1 MKRKTDRGRMKFR
14 AFMVCVLSFLVV
26 TGSACFLNREQEK
39 EEKLKAVY
47 AAESTV
53 SRVKSQLNRYLAESE
68 LVKNIIESGY
78 DIDGEKF
85 SILSQMMQ
93 DKQNVIEAHELAKD
107 GIVSHI
113 YPMKGNEEAMG
124 LNMLEHP
131 DRKKEANL
139 AKTSGQYT
147 IAGPFPLVQGGNGAL
162 LFDPVYV
169 KDEAGEDT
177 FWGFSI
183 LVLNWDHF
191 MEEVETYKLED
202 ASYQY
207 LIWKNGTELG
217 EKLTIA
223 QSEKFSFKDT
233 LEVACDVPNDTW
245 YFEIEPK
252 AGWVPQSQ
260 IAFGILIAA
269 LVSGVLTVGYWQYEM
284 QRYKEA
290 LYAEKIERAA
300 KRAEEASE
308 AKTRFLFNMSHDIR
322 TPMNAIIGF
331 SDLLEKHLDDKEKVH
346 DYIKKIQLSGSFL
359 LSLINYVLE
368 MARIESGKATLRTEV
383 GDAQELLGALN
394 AVFEPAVEKKRL
406 KYNCTLDVEH
416 RFIICDV
423 TKVREIVLNIIS
435 NSVKYTPEGG
445 SVTVQI
451 KEIPW
456 EKEGWTA
463 YRILVE
469 DTGIGMGAEYLPHIF
484 EEFTRE
490 RTSTE
495 SKVVGAGLGLPIVK
509 ALIDLMGG
517 TIQVES
523 ERGKGSKFEV
533 ILPFEIASE
542 EEVKDSYVK
551 KEEKLYNRSKEK
563 RILLAEDNELNAEI
577 AITIL
582 EENGFKVERAEDG
595 CKCVEL
601 FSEKPTGYYSTILM
615 DIQMPNMDGYTASRK
630 IRGMER
636 EDAKAIPIIALTANA
651 FDEDRKKCGEDGQN
665 HWSVSKI
672 SVSEINVSPTEKDIV
687 RRYKNSLAISFL
699 VSMHLQEAA
708 GGRFCK

>member
-26 TGSACFLNREQEK
+26 TGSVCFLNREQEK

-202 ASYQY
+202 TSYQY
-207 LIWKNGTELG
+207 LIWKNGTEPG

-463 YRILVE
+463 YRIMVE

-551 KEEKLYNRSKEK
+551 KEEKPYNRSKEK

-651 FDEDRKKCGEDGQN
+651 FDEDRNK
-665 HWSVSKI
+665 
-672 SVSEINVSPTEKDIV
+672 
-687 RRYKNSLAISFL
+687 AF
-699 VSMHLQEAA
+699 AA
-708 GGRFCK
+708 GMNGHIAKPIDVGRMVRTIGALVK

>member
-423 TKVREIVLNIIS
+423 TKVREIVLNNIS

-601 FSEKPTGYYSTILM
+601 FSEKPAGYYSTILM

-651 FDEDRKKCGEDGQN
+651 FDEDRNK
-665 HWSVSKI
+665 
-672 SVSEINVSPTEKDIV
+672 
-687 RRYKNSLAISFL
+687 AF
-699 VSMHLQEAA
+699 AA
-708 GGRFCK
+708 GMNGHIAKPIDVGRMVRSIGALVK

>member
-290 LYAEKIERAA
+290 LYAEKIEQAA

-651 FDEDRKKCGEDGQN
+651 FDEDRNK
-665 HWSVSKI
+665 
-672 SVSEINVSPTEKDIV
+672 
-687 RRYKNSLAISFL
+687 AF
-699 VSMHLQEAA
+699 AA
-708 GGRFCK
+708 GMNGHIAKPIDVGRMVRTIGALVK

>member
-26 TGSACFLNREQEK
+26 TGSVCFLNREQEK

-202 ASYQY
+202 TSYQY
-207 LIWKNGTELG
+207 LIWKNGTEPG

-223 QSEKFSFKDT
+223 QSEKFSFRDT

-322 TPMNAIIGF
+322 TPIIGF

-551 KEEKLYNRSKEK
+551 KEEKPYNRSKEK

-651 FDEDRKKCGEDGQN
+651 FDEDRNK
-665 HWSVSKI
+665 
-672 SVSEINVSPTEKDIV
+672 
-687 RRYKNSLAISFL
+687 AF
-699 VSMHLQEAA
+699 AA
-708 GGRFCK
+708 GMNGHIAKPIDVGRMVRTIGALVK

>member
-26 TGSACFLNREQEK
+26 TGSVCFLNREQEK

-47 AAESTV
+47 AAESTI

-346 DYIKKIQLSGSFL
+346 DHIKKIQLSGSFL

-551 KEEKLYNRSKEK
+551 KEEKPYNRSKEK

-601 FSEKPTGYYSTILM
+601 FSEKPAGYYSTILM

-651 FDEDRKKCGEDGQN
+651 FDEDRNK
-665 HWSVSKI
+665 
-672 SVSEINVSPTEKDIV
+672 
-687 RRYKNSLAISFL
+687 AF
-699 VSMHLQEAA
+699 AA
-708 GGRFCK
+708 GMNGHIAKPIDVGRMVRTIGALVK

>member
-601 FSEKPTGYYSTILM
+601 FSEKPAGYYSTILM

-651 FDEDRKKCGEDGQN
+651 FDEDRNK
-665 HWSVSKI
+665 
-672 SVSEINVSPTEKDIV
+672 
-687 RRYKNSLAISFL
+687 AF
-699 VSMHLQEAA
+699 AA
-708 GGRFCK
+708 GMNRHIAKPIDVGRMVRSIGALVK

>member
-162 LFDPVYV
+162 LFDAVYV

-517 TIQVES
+517 TIQVER

-601 FSEKPTGYYSTILM
+601 FSEKPAGYYSTILM

-651 FDEDRKKCGEDGQN
+651 FDEDRNK
-665 HWSVSKI
+665 
-672 SVSEINVSPTEKDIV
+672 
-687 RRYKNSLAISFL
+687 AF
-699 VSMHLQEAA
+699 AA
-708 GGRFCK
+708 GMNGHIAKPIDVGRMVRSIGALVK

>member
-1 MKRKTDRGRMKFR
+1 MKFR

-202 ASYQY
+202 TSYQY
-207 LIWKNGTELG
+207 LIWKNGTEPG

-290 LYAEKIERAA
+290 LYAEKIEQAA

-551 KEEKLYNRSKEK
+551 KEEKPYNRSKEK

-601 FSEKPTGYYSTILM
+601 FSEKPAGYYSTILM

-651 FDEDRKKCGEDGQN
+651 FDEDRNK
-665 HWSVSKI
+665 
-672 SVSEINVSPTEKDIV
+672 
-687 RRYKNSLAISFL
+687 AF
-699 VSMHLQEAA
+699 AA
-708 GGRFCK
+708 GMNGHIAKPIDVGRMVRSIGALVK

>member
-68 LVKNIIESGY
+68 LVNNIIESGY

-601 FSEKPTGYYSTILM
+601 FSEKPAGYYSTILM

-651 FDEDRKKCGEDGQN
+651 FDEDRNK
-665 HWSVSKI
+665 
-672 SVSEINVSPTEKDIV
+672 
-687 RRYKNSLAISFL
+687 AF
-699 VSMHLQEAA
+699 AA
-708 GGRFCK
+708 GMYGHIAKPIDVGRMVRSIGALVK

>member
-207 LIWKNGTELG
+207 LIWKNGTEPG

-601 FSEKPTGYYSTILM
+601 FSEKPAGYYSTILM

-651 FDEDRKKCGEDGQN
+651 FDEDRNK
-665 HWSVSKI
+665 
-672 SVSEINVSPTEKDIV
+672 
-687 RRYKNSLAISFL
+687 AF
-699 VSMHLQEAA
+699 AA
-708 GGRFCK
+708 GMYGHIAKPIDVGRMVRTIGALVK

>member
-359 LSLINYVLE
+359 LSLINYVME

-601 FSEKPTGYYSTILM
+601 FSEKPAGYYSTILM

-651 FDEDRKKCGEDGQN
+651 FDEDRNK
-665 HWSVSKI
+665 
-672 SVSEINVSPTEKDIV
+672 
-687 RRYKNSLAISFL
+687 AF
-699 VSMHLQEAA
+699 AA
-708 GGRFCK
+708 GMNGHIAKPIDVGRMVRSIGALVK

>member
-47 AAESTV
+47 VAESTV

-601 FSEKPTGYYSTILM
+601 FSEKPAGYYSTILM
-615 DIQMPNMDGYTASRK
+615 DTQMPNMDGYTASRK

-651 FDEDRKKCGEDGQN
+651 FDEDRNK
-665 HWSVSKI
+665 
-672 SVSEINVSPTEKDIV
+672 
-687 RRYKNSLAISFL
+687 AF
-699 VSMHLQEAA
+699 AA
-708 GGRFCK
+708 GMNGHIAKPIDVGRMVRTIGALVK

>member
-1 MKRKTDRGRMKFR
+1 MKFR

-595 CKCVEL
+595 CKCMEL
-601 FSEKPTGYYSTILM
+601 FSEKPAGYYSTILM

-651 FDEDRKKCGEDGQN
+651 FDEDRNK
-665 HWSVSKI
+665 
-672 SVSEINVSPTEKDIV
+672 
-687 RRYKNSLAISFL
+687 AF
-699 VSMHLQEAA
+699 AA
-708 GGRFCK
+708 GMYGHIAKPIDVGRMVRSIGALVK

>member
-26 TGSACFLNREQEK
+26 TGSVCFLNREQEK

-47 AAESTV
+47 AAESTI

-202 ASYQY
+202 TSYQY

-346 DYIKKIQLSGSFL
+346 DHIKKIQLSGSFL

-551 KEEKLYNRSKEK
+551 KEEKPYNRSKEK

-651 FDEDRKKCGEDGQN
+651 FDEDRNK
-665 HWSVSKI
+665 
-672 SVSEINVSPTEKDIV
+672 
-687 RRYKNSLAISFL
+687 AF
-699 VSMHLQEAA
+699 AA
-708 GGRFCK
+708 GMNGHIAKPIDVGRMVRTIGALVK

>member
-147 IAGPFPLVQGGNGAL
+147 IAVPFPLVQGGNGAL

-601 FSEKPTGYYSTILM
+601 FSEKPAGYYSTILM

-651 FDEDRKKCGEDGQN
+651 FDEDRNK
-665 HWSVSKI
+665 
-672 SVSEINVSPTEKDIV
+672 
-687 RRYKNSLAISFL
+687 AF
-699 VSMHLQEAA
+699 AA
-708 GGRFCK
+708 GMNGHIAKPIDVGRMVRSIGALVK

>member
-1 MKRKTDRGRMKFR
+1 MKFR

-202 ASYQY
+202 TSYQY
-207 LIWKNGTELG
+207 LIWKNGTEPG

-290 LYAEKIERAA
+290 LYAEKIEQAA

-551 KEEKLYNRSKEK
+551 KEEKPYNRSKEK

-651 FDEDRKKCGEDGQN
+651 FDEDRNK
-665 HWSVSKI
+665 
-672 SVSEINVSPTEKDIV
+672 
-687 RRYKNSLAISFL
+687 AF
-699 VSMHLQEAA
+699 AA
-708 GGRFCK
+708 GMNGHIAKPIDVGRMVRSIGALVK

>member
-1 MKRKTDRGRMKFR
+1 MKFR

-651 FDEDRKKCGEDGQN
+651 FDEDRNK
-665 HWSVSKI
+665 
-672 SVSEINVSPTEKDIV
+672 
-687 RRYKNSLAISFL
+687 AF
-699 VSMHLQEAA
+699 AA
-708 GGRFCK
+708 GMNGHIAKPIDVGRMVRTIGALVK

>member
-26 TGSACFLNREQEK
+26 TGSVCFLNREQEK

-202 ASYQY
+202 TSYQY

-551 KEEKLYNRSKEK
+551 KEEKPYNRSKEK

-651 FDEDRKKCGEDGQN
+651 FDEDRNK
-665 HWSVSKI
+665 
-672 SVSEINVSPTEKDIV
+672 
-687 RRYKNSLAISFL
+687 AF
-699 VSMHLQEAA
+699 AA
-708 GGRFCK
+708 GMNGHIAKPIDVGRMVRTIGALVK

>member
-1 MKRKTDRGRMKFR
+1 MKRKTDRGRIKFR

-202 ASYQY
+202 TSYQY
-207 LIWKNGTELG
+207 LIWKNGTEPG

-595 CKCVEL
+595 CKCMEL
-601 FSEKPTGYYSTILM
+601 FSEKPAGYYSTILM

-651 FDEDRKKCGEDGQN
+651 FDEDRNK
-665 HWSVSKI
+665 
-672 SVSEINVSPTEKDIV
+672 
-687 RRYKNSLAISFL
+687 AF
-699 VSMHLQEAA
+699 AA
-708 GGRFCK
+708 GMNGHIAKPIDVGRMVRSIGALVK

>member
-162 LFDPVYV
+162 RFDPVYV

-601 FSEKPTGYYSTILM
+601 FSEKPAGYYSTILM

-651 FDEDRKKCGEDGQN
+651 FDEDRNK
-665 HWSVSKI
+665 
-672 SVSEINVSPTEKDIV
+672 
-687 RRYKNSLAISFL
+687 AF
-699 VSMHLQEAA
+699 AA
-708 GGRFCK
+708 GMNGHIAKPIDVGRMVRSIGALVK

>member
-1 MKRKTDRGRMKFR
+1 MKFR

-202 ASYQY
+202 TSYQY
-207 LIWKNGTELG
+207 LIWKNGTEPG

-601 FSEKPTGYYSTILM
+601 FSEKPAGYYSTILM

-651 FDEDRKKCGEDGQN
+651 FDEDRNK
-665 HWSVSKI
+665 
-672 SVSEINVSPTEKDIV
+672 
-687 RRYKNSLAISFL
+687 AF
-699 VSMHLQEAA
+699 AA
-708 GGRFCK
+708 GMNGHIAKPIDVGRMVRTIGALVK

>member
-1 MKRKTDRGRMKFR
+1 MKRKTDRGRIKFR

-202 ASYQY
+202 TSYQY
-207 LIWKNGTELG
+207 LIWKNGTEPG

-322 TPMNAIIGF
+322 TPMNAIVGF
-331 SDLLEKHLDDKEKVH
+331 SGLLEKNLQNERKAKE
-346 DYIKKIQLSGSFL
+346 YLEKIQSSSNL
-359 LSLINYVLE
+359 LLRIINQVLE
-368 MARIESGKATLRTEV
+368 MARIESGTAVLQLKAEDM
-383 GDAQELLGALN
+383 DALFHRVN
-394 AVFEPAVEKKRL
+394 TVFEEDVRKKNLQYHAV
-406 KYNCTLDVEH
+406 LDVRH
-416 RFIICDV
+416 HYVVCDQ
-423 TKVREIVLNIIS
+423 TKLQEIMLNIIS
-435 NSVKYTPEGG
+435 NAIKYTSDGHA
-445 SVTVQI
+445 VHVKI
-451 KEIPW
+451 Y
-456 EKEGWTA
+456 EKDSENPRKARFIFTC
-463 YRILVE
+463 E
-469 DTGIGMGAEYLPHIF
+469 DTGIGMSEEYLPHIF
-484 EEFTRE
+484 EEFSRE
-490 RTSTE
+490 HSTTE
-495 SKVVGAGLGLPIVK
+495 NKVPGTGLGLPIIK
-509 ALIDLMGG
+509 SMIELMGG
-517 TIQVES
+517 SIQVES
-523 ERGKGSKFEV
+523 RQGIGTKFT
-533 ILPFEIASE
+533 IDLSFDIALK
-542 EEVKDSYVK
+542 EEVYGSEDTIESSAIHTIKG
-551 KEEKLYNRSKEK
+551 K
-563 RILLAEDNELNAEI
+563 RILLVEDNELNAEI
-577 AITIL
+577 AKTVLEDVGALITRA
-582 EENGFKVERAEDG
+582 ENGQQAL
-595 CKCVEL
+595 EL
-601 FSEKPTGYYSTILM
+601 FKEKPAGTFDVILM
-615 DIQMPNMDGYTASRK
+615 DLMMPVMDGYTATRK
-630 IRGMER
+630 IRELER
-636 EDAKAIPIIALTANA
+636 SDAKTVPIIAMTANA
-651 FDEDRKKCGEDGQN
+651 FQEDAEKCIAVGMNAHLAKPLDIEKMKKTIKSIC
-665 HWSVSKI
+665 S
-672 SVSEINVSPTEKDIV
+672 
-687 RRYKNSLAISFL
+687 
-699 VSMHLQEAA
+699 
-708 GGRFCK
+708 

>member
-1 MKRKTDRGRMKFR
+1 MKFR

-26 TGSACFLNREQEK
+26 TGSVCFLNREQEK

-202 ASYQY
+202 TSYQY
-207 LIWKNGTELG
+207 LIWKNGTEPG

-551 KEEKLYNRSKEK
+551 KEEKPYNRSKEK

-651 FDEDRKKCGEDGQN
+651 FDEDRNK
-665 HWSVSKI
+665 
-672 SVSEINVSPTEKDIV
+672 
-687 RRYKNSLAISFL
+687 AF
-699 VSMHLQEAA
+699 AA
-708 GGRFCK
+708 GMNGHIAKPIDVGRMVRSIGALVK

>member
-435 NSVKYTPEGG
+435 DSVKYTPEGG

-551 KEEKLYNRSKEK
+551 KEEKPYNRSKEK

-651 FDEDRKKCGEDGQN
+651 FDEDRNK
-665 HWSVSKI
+665 
-672 SVSEINVSPTEKDIV
+672 
-687 RRYKNSLAISFL
+687 AF
-699 VSMHLQEAA
+699 AA
-708 GGRFCK
+708 GMNGHIAKPIDVGRMVRTIGALVK

>member
-1 MKRKTDRGRMKFR
+1 MKFR

-290 LYAEKIERAA
+290 LYAER
-300 KRAEEASE
+300 
-308 AKTRFLFNMSHDIR
+308 
-322 TPMNAIIGF
+322 
-331 SDLLEKHLDDKEKVH
+331 
-346 DYIKKIQLSGSFL
+346 
-359 LSLINYVLE
+359 
-368 MARIESGKATLRTEV
+368 
-383 GDAQELLGALN
+383 
-394 AVFEPAVEKKRL
+394 
-406 KYNCTLDVEH
+406 
-416 RFIICDV
+416 
-423 TKVREIVLNIIS
+423 S
-435 NSVKYTPEGG
+435 NGQQTGG
-445 SVTVQI
+445 
-451 KEIPW
+451 
-456 EKEGWTA
+456 
-463 YRILVE
+463 
-469 DTGIGMGAEYLPHIF
+469 
-484 EEFTRE
+484 
-490 RTSTE
+490 
-495 SKVVGAGLGLPIVK
+495 
-509 ALIDLMGG
+509 
-517 TIQVES
+517 
-523 ERGKGSKFEV
+523 
-533 ILPFEIASE
+533 
-542 EEVKDSYVK
+542 
-551 KEEKLYNRSKEK
+551 RSK
-563 RILLAEDNELNAEI
+563 
-577 AITIL
+577 
-582 EENGFKVERAEDG
+582 
-595 CKCVEL
+595 
-601 FSEKPTGYYSTILM
+601 
-615 DIQMPNMDGYTASRK
+615 
-630 IRGMER
+630 
-636 EDAKAIPIIALTANA
+636 
-651 FDEDRKKCGEDGQN
+651 
-665 HWSVSKI
+665 
-672 SVSEINVSPTEKDIV
+672 
-687 RRYKNSLAISFL
+687 
-699 VSMHLQEAA
+699 
-708 GGRFCK
+708 

>member
-26 TGSACFLNREQEK
+26 TGSVCFLNREQEK

-47 AAESTV
+47 AAESTI

-202 ASYQY
+202 TSYQY
-207 LIWKNGTELG
+207 LIWKNGTEPG

-551 KEEKLYNRSKEK
+551 KEEKPYNRSKEK

-582 EENGFKVERAEDG
+582 DENGFKVERAEDG

-651 FDEDRKKCGEDGQN
+651 FDEDRNK
-665 HWSVSKI
+665 
-672 SVSEINVSPTEKDIV
+672 
-687 RRYKNSLAISFL
+687 AF
-699 VSMHLQEAA
+699 AA
-708 GGRFCK
+708 GMNGHIAKPIDVGRMVRTIGALVK

>member
-1 MKRKTDRGRMKFR
+1 MKRKTDRGRIKFR

-202 ASYQY
+202 TSYQY
-207 LIWKNGTELG
+207 LIWKNGTEPG

-563 RILLAEDNELNAEI
+563 RILLTEDNELNAEI

-595 CKCVEL
+595 CKCMEL
-601 FSEKPTGYYSTILM
+601 FSEKPAGYYSTILM

-651 FDEDRKKCGEDGQN
+651 FDEDRNK
-665 HWSVSKI
+665 
-672 SVSEINVSPTEKDIV
+672 
-687 RRYKNSLAISFL
+687 AF
-699 VSMHLQEAA
+699 AA
-708 GGRFCK
+708 GMNGHIAKPIDVGRMVRTIGALVK

>member
-131 DRKKEANL
+131 DRKKGANL

-202 ASYQY
+202 TSYQY
-207 LIWKNGTELG
+207 LIWKNGTEPG

-551 KEEKLYNRSKEK
+551 KEEKPYNRSKEK

-651 FDEDRKKCGEDGQN
+651 FDEDRNK
-665 HWSVSKI
+665 
-672 SVSEINVSPTEKDIV
+672 
-687 RRYKNSLAISFL
+687 AF
-699 VSMHLQEAA
+699 AA
-708 GGRFCK
+708 GMNGHIAKPIDVGRMVRTIGALVK

>member
-47 AAESTV
+47 VAESTV

-202 ASYQY
+202 TSYQY
-207 LIWKNGTELG
+207 LIWKNGTEPG

-601 FSEKPTGYYSTILM
+601 FSEKPAGYYSTILM
-615 DIQMPNMDGYTASRK
+615 DIQMPL
-630 IRGMER
+630 
-636 EDAKAIPIIALTANA
+636 P
-651 FDEDRKKCGEDGQN
+651 
-665 HWSVSKI
+665 
-672 SVSEINVSPTEKDIV
+672 
-687 RRYKNSLAISFL
+687 
-699 VSMHLQEAA
+699 
-708 GGRFCK
+708 

>member
-1 MKRKTDRGRMKFR
+1 MKFR

-523 ERGKGSKFEV
+523 ERVKGSKFEV

-601 FSEKPTGYYSTILM
+601 FSEKPAGYYSTILM

-651 FDEDRKKCGEDGQN
+651 FDEDRNK
-665 HWSVSKI
+665 
-672 SVSEINVSPTEKDIV
+672 
-687 RRYKNSLAISFL
+687 AF
-699 VSMHLQEAA
+699 AA
-708 GGRFCK
+708 GMNGHIAKPIDVGRMVRSIGALVK

>member
-435 NSVKYTPEGG
+435 NSVK
-445 SVTVQI
+445 
-451 KEIPW
+451 
-456 EKEGWTA
+456 
-463 YRILVE
+463 
-469 DTGIGMGAEYLPHIF
+469 
-484 EEFTRE
+484 
-490 RTSTE
+490 
-495 SKVVGAGLGLPIVK
+495 
-509 ALIDLMGG
+509 
-517 TIQVES
+517 
-523 ERGKGSKFEV
+523 
-533 ILPFEIASE
+533 
-542 EEVKDSYVK
+542 
-551 KEEKLYNRSKEK
+551 
-563 RILLAEDNELNAEI
+563 
-577 AITIL
+577 
-582 EENGFKVERAEDG
+582 
-595 CKCVEL
+595 
-601 FSEKPTGYYSTILM
+601 
-615 DIQMPNMDGYTASRK
+615 
-630 IRGMER
+630 
-636 EDAKAIPIIALTANA
+636 
-651 FDEDRKKCGEDGQN
+651 
-665 HWSVSKI
+665 
-672 SVSEINVSPTEKDIV
+672 
-687 RRYKNSLAISFL
+687 
-699 VSMHLQEAA
+699 
-708 GGRFCK
+708 

>member
-322 TPMNAIIGF
+322 TSMNAIIGF

-601 FSEKPTGYYSTILM
+601 FSEKPAGYYSTILM

-651 FDEDRKKCGEDGQN
+651 FDEDRNK
-665 HWSVSKI
+665 
-672 SVSEINVSPTEKDIV
+672 
-687 RRYKNSLAISFL
+687 AF
-699 VSMHLQEAA
+699 AA
-708 GGRFCK
+708 GMNGHIAKPIDVGRMVRSIGALVK

>member
-202 ASYQY
+202 TSYQY
-207 LIWKNGTELG
+207 LIWKNGTEPG

-322 TPMNAIIGF
+322 TPIIGF

-601 FSEKPTGYYSTILM
+601 FSEKPAGYYSTILM

-651 FDEDRKKCGEDGQN
+651 FDEDRNK
-665 HWSVSKI
+665 
-672 SVSEINVSPTEKDIV
+672 
-687 RRYKNSLAISFL
+687 AF
-699 VSMHLQEAA
+699 AA
-708 GGRFCK
+708 GMNGHIAKPIDVGRMVRTIGALVK

>member
-207 LIWKNGTELG
+207 LIWKNGTEPG

-595 CKCVEL
+595 CKCMEL
-601 FSEKPTGYYSTILM
+601 FSEKPAGYYSTILM

-651 FDEDRKKCGEDGQN
+651 FDEDRNK
-665 HWSVSKI
+665 
-672 SVSEINVSPTEKDIV
+672 
-687 RRYKNSLAISFL
+687 AF
-699 VSMHLQEAA
+699 AA
-708 GGRFCK
+708 GMNGHIAKPIDVGRMVRSIGALVK

>member
-1 MKRKTDRGRMKFR
+1 MKRKTDRERMKFR

-26 TGSACFLNREQEK
+26 TGSVCFLNREQEK

-551 KEEKLYNRSKEK
+551 KEEKPYNRSKEK

-651 FDEDRKKCGEDGQN
+651 FDEDRNK
-665 HWSVSKI
+665 
-672 SVSEINVSPTEKDIV
+672 
-687 RRYKNSLAISFL
+687 AF
-699 VSMHLQEAA
+699 AA
-708 GGRFCK
+708 GMNGHIAKPIDVGRMVRSIGALVK

>member
-551 KEEKLYNRSKEK
+551 KEEKPYNRSKEK

-651 FDEDRKKCGEDGQN
+651 FDEDRNK
-665 HWSVSKI
+665 
-672 SVSEINVSPTEKDIV
+672 
-687 RRYKNSLAISFL
+687 AF
-699 VSMHLQEAA
+699 AA
-708 GGRFCK
+708 GMNGHIAKPIDVGRMVRSIGALVK

>member
-435 NSVKYTPEGG
+435 DSVKYTPEGG

-551 KEEKLYNRSKEK
+551 KEEKPYNRSKEK

-651 FDEDRKKCGEDGQN
+651 FDEDRNK
-665 HWSVSKI
+665 
-672 SVSEINVSPTEKDIV
+672 
-687 RRYKNSLAISFL
+687 AF
-699 VSMHLQEAA
+699 AA
-708 GGRFCK
+708 GMNGHIAKPIDVGRMVRSIGALVK

>member
-1 MKRKTDRGRMKFR
+1 MKFR

-202 ASYQY
+202 TSYQY
-207 LIWKNGTELG
+207 LIWKNGTEPG

-551 KEEKLYNRSKEK
+551 KEEKPYNRSKEK

-595 CKCVEL
+595 CKCMEL
-601 FSEKPTGYYSTILM
+601 FSEKPAGYYSTILM

-651 FDEDRKKCGEDGQN
+651 FDEDRNK
-665 HWSVSKI
+665 
-672 SVSEINVSPTEKDIV
+672 
-687 RRYKNSLAISFL
+687 AF
-699 VSMHLQEAA
+699 AA
-708 GGRFCK
+708 GMNGHIAKPIDVGRMVRTIGALVK

>member
-1 MKRKTDRGRMKFR
+1 
-14 AFMVCVLSFLVV
+14 MVCVLSFLVV

-47 AAESTV
+47 AAESTI

-207 LIWKNGTELG
+207 LIWKNGTEPG

-551 KEEKLYNRSKEK
+551 KEEKPYNRSKEK

-651 FDEDRKKCGEDGQN
+651 FDEDRNK
-665 HWSVSKI
+665 
-672 SVSEINVSPTEKDIV
+672 
-687 RRYKNSLAISFL
+687 AF
-699 VSMHLQEAA
+699 AA
-708 GGRFCK
+708 GMNGHIAKPIDVGRMVRTIGALVK